1 MTVEQLAA
9 ALNMT
14 TRTLNRKMKL
24 LVQESPKDFITRVRI
39 ETASVLLESPGKT
52 ISQIA
57 SACGYGDETA
67 FRRAFSTIMGM
78 SPGSF
83 RKRLLIKRP

>member
-1 MTVEQLAA
+1 LLTKAESLLRYQNPAMTVEQLAA

-39 ETASVLLESPGKT
+39 ETASVLLESPEKLFLR
-52 ISQIA
+52 SQVHA
-57 SACGYGDETA
+57 DTA
-67 FRRAFSTIMGM
+67 MKQRSGVPLA
-78 SPGSF
+78 P
-83 RKRLLIKRP
+83 